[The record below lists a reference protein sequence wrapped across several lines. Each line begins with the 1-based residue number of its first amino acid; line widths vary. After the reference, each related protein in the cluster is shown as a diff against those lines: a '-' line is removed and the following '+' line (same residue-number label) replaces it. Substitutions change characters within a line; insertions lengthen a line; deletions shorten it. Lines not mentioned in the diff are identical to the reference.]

1 MGKER
6 LFLIAKWLCDVAL
19 SLYKRLRTNASSLI
33 EWLRPALTPA
43 IEWLRFAAL
52 PLIKAFII
60 SVIILVNPLGLKTT
74 SQNQSEMLILDATAS
89 SFHAKSEVATV
100 ILIDDYTLEKYGYSY
115 PIEYRALSRILKT
128 ITYYKP
134 DSVFIDMFQHY
145 EHSPN
150 LENWLSQLKR
160 SSEIFPI
167 FIGSDPEFDAKKI
180 NTNENSIRKK
190 IRKNTTPSPII
201 WSGQSK
207 DYPLF
212 ITPEETKETIPT
224 ASMLM
229 YKYYCDTHTCSINP
243 NIEAYKFY
251 DPMIVRWNNTIHED
265 QNKFIPITC
274 KPKNN
279 SFFKALDRHFTYG
292 FRTSKEISEKRDV
305 CPPILTIIAD
315 SLLEQGA
322 LENPALKNAL
332 QDKFI
337 FIGYHL
343 SGSSD
348 VVISPVHDEL
358 PGVFFHAMSF
368 INLVTMGDNYWKKS
382 KPIDDYAFSY
392 IDLYQNTLY
401 FLALFLSFYIKN
413 KLNNRS
419 EIYIEKKFTTIYLL
433 ILATTIY
440 LILSKNTGPLDWI
453 AFTGVFLL
461 CLSSLITPAI
471 YSMKNRA
478 LKRK

>member
-19 SLYKRLRTNASSLI
+19 SLNRRLRTNASSLI

-52 PLIKAFII
+52 PLIKALTI
-60 SVIILVNPLGLKTT
+60 SSIILINPLGLKTT

-89 SFHAKSEVATV
+89 NFEADSKVATV
-100 ILIDDYTLEKYGYSY
+100 ILIDDYTIEKHGYSY
-115 PIEYRALSRILKT
+115 PIGYRALSRILKT
-128 ITYYKP
+128 ITYYNPK
-134 DSVFIDMFQHY
+134 SVFIDIFQHY
-145 EHSPN
+145 EHTPN
-150 LENWLSQLKR
+150 LDNWLTQLEI
-160 SSEIFPI
+160 SSKEFPI
-167 FIGSDPEFDAKKI
+167 FIGSDPDFDTEKRLNNEDSLRNKI
-180 NTNENSIRKK
+180 N
-190 IRKNTTPSPII
+190 KNTTLSPII
-201 WSGQSK
+201 WRGLSK
-207 DYPLF
+207 NYPLF
-212 ITPEETKETIPT
+212 ITPDTKKEITPT

-229 YKYYCDTHTCSINP
+229 YKYYCETHTCSINP
-243 NIEAYKFY
+243 NIEEYKFY

-265 QNKFIPITC
+265 QSKFISTKC
-274 KPKNN
+274 KPRNN

-292 FRTSKEISEKRDV
+292 FRTSEEISEKRDV
-305 CPPILTIIAD
+305 CSPILTILAD

-322 LENPALKNAL
+322 LDNPALKNAL
-332 QDKFI
+332 KDKFI
-337 FIGYHL
+337 FIGYKL

-382 KPIDDYAFSY
+382 KPIDGYAFSY

-401 FLALFLSFYIKN
+401 FLALFLSFYMKN
-413 KLNNRS
+413 KVNNFRK
-419 EIYIEKKFTTIYLL
+419 IHIGKKFTTIYLL

-440 LILSKNTGPLDWI
+440 LILSKKTGPLDWI
-453 AFTGVFLL
+453 AFTGVFFL
-461 CLSSLITPAI
+461 CLSSFITPAI
-471 YSMKNRA
+471 YTIKNRTS
-478 LKRK
+478 KRK